1 MNPKVKAA
9 TALVKFFLK
18 KDDQVSP
25 AMAALILTFINEEMV
40 AEVAS
45 FISKHEDLQKGVK
58 DLDVD
63 VFSKIDLIPYEKLPP
78 QYVSYAKDLSKRLM
92 LKTKTLT
99 DVQLCNVW
107 TRIDIIIDDEPFWQ
121 QFKSSE
127 EWSRRRMKLKDLALQ

>member
-1 MNPKVKAA
+1 MSPKVKAA
-9 TALVKFFLK
+9 TELVQFFLK

-25 AMAALILTFINEEMV
+25 AIATLILTFINESMV

-45 FISKHEDLQKGVK
+45 FIAKHEDLQKGVK

-63 VFSKIDLIPYEKLPP
+63 VFSKIDLIPYDKLPSP
-78 QYVSYAKDLSKRLM
+78 YVSYAKDLSKRLM
-92 LKTKTLT
+92 RQTKTLS

-107 TRIDIIIDDEPFWQ
+107 TRIDIIISDEPFWQ

-127 EWSRRRMKLKDLALQ
+127 EWSHRRMKLKNLALQ